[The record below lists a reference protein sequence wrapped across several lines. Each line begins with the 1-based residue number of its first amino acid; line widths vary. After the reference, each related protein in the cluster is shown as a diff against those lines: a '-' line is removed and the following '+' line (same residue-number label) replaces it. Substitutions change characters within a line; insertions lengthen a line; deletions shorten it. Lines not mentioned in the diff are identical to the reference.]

1 MAAVFR
7 HGGLRLYLLQLLDEQ
22 PRHGYDVISLLEDR
36 FMGLY
41 APSAGTVYPRLAKLE
56 AEGLVEHDEADGR
69 KVYRLTDAGREEL
82 AGHKDELRDLEAEI
96 TQSVAEL
103 ARDVRSEVR
112 ASVRGLREELKTAA
126 REVRRETRAQTR
138 RDARRP
144 DSVAN
149 GTAYARLAREVA
161 SLTRDSLAAA
171 RDADEAAVLAAVE
184 ALQRAHSEVLAL
196 LGEHT

>member
-1 MAAVFR
+1 
-7 HGGLRLYLLQLLDEQ
+7 
-22 PRHGYDVISLLEDR
+22 
-36 FMGLY
+36 
-41 APSAGTVYPRLAKLE
+41 
-56 AEGLVEHDEADGR
+56 
-69 KVYRLTDAGREEL
+69 
-82 AGHKDELRDLEAEI
+82 
-96 TQSVAEL
+96 
-103 ARDVRSEVR
+103 
-112 ASVRGLREELKTAA
+112 VRGLREELKTAA